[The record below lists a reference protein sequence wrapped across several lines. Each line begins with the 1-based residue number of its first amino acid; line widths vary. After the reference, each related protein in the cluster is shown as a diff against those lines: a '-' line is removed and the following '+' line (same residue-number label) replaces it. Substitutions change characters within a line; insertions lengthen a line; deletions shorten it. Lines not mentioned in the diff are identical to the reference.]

1 MNFSENFSPE
11 SNDSEIN
18 AMTMMGKSMD
28 ILWETVIK
36 PAEENLDEDEQAIIG
51 LIGVTL
57 KMIAEKA
64 YAYEKLMGEV
74 PDEDKEENNPF
85 SRN

>member
-57 KMIAEKA
+57 HMIAEKA

-74 PDEDKEENNPF
+74 PNEDEEENNPF

>member
-1 MNFSENFSPE
+1 MNFSENYSPE

>member
-1 MNFSENFSPE
+1 MNFSENYSPE

-36 PAEENLDEDEQAIIG
+36 PAEENLDGMEGQRYLLFLSTDCGSTSYSCALFQRRDSNVLEFQLG
-51 LIGVTL
+51 
-57 KMIAEKA
+57 K
-64 YAYEKLMGEV
+64 
-74 PDEDKEENNPF
+74 NP
-85 SRN
+85 